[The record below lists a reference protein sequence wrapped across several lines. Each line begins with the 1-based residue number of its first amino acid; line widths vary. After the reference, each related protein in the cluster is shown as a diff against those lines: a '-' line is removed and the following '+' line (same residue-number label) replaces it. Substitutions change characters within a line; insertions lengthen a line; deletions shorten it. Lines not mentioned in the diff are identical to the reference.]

1 MATLF
6 ILFITFIF
14 LTTVFSYAFSKDY
27 RKSFDNSSFLAFMIF
42 FIVSILLIL
51 F

>member
-6 ILFITFIF
+6 ILFMTLIF
-14 LTTVFSYAFSKDY
+14 FTNVFSYIFSKNY
-27 RKSFDNSSFLAFMIF
+27 RKSFDSSSFLAFMIF